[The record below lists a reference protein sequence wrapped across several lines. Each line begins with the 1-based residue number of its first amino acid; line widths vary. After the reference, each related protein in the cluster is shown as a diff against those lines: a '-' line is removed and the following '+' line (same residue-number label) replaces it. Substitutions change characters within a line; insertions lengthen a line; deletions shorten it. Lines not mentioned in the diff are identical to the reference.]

1 MSKAGVGT
9 FITENHELASSGLAL
24 FDQPIID
31 NSLLHGK
38 FLTVYPSSVLQD
50 NGPFDF
56 IIPSDGQEFTDLP
69 YTRLEGCIEIV
80 KLADGGTVTD
90 EEVNA
95 YVNLLPQS
103 LFRQIE
109 VSVNNTQIADLST
122 PTYAYKSFI
131 ETILTF
137 PKDVKETTL
146 KLEHFSRDLINLENN
161 FVLAENS
168 EFKIRHSMVKN
179 GKIYFSMLLH
189 IDFFHSTKLLLPG
202 CEIKLKLLRNSDA
215 FSLLGAT
222 QLTKIKI
229 HELKL
234 MIRRVTVDPIIS
246 SKIEDTLAKTPAIYP
261 IAQSK
266 IKTFLIAKDVKQ
278 ERISNIFRGVLPR
291 SVIIG
296 FVTTDAANGTINH
309 NPYKFETFKLNHF
322 QMYINGDPL
331 LTEAFQ
337 PNFGK
342 KQYFREYRWFMD
354 NLGWAHDK
362 ESNGVQMDHYKTNT
376 FFLPFDLS
384 PDLSNGAT
392 LSQLKEGSLDI
403 LVAFE
408 QNLPS
413 NIQMIVFATFNELL
427 LIDKDRNVTLV

>member
-31 NSLLHGK
+31 SSLLQGK
-38 FLTVYPSSVLQD
+38 FITIYPSSVLQD

-56 IIPSDGQEFTDLP
+56 IIPSDGQDFTDLP
-69 YTRLEGCIEIV
+69 FTRLEGCIEILN
-80 KLADGGTVTD
+80 LAGATLTD
-90 EEVNA
+90 TDINA

-103 LFRQIE
+103 LFKQIE

-122 PTYAYKSFI
+122 PTYAFKSYI
-131 ETILTF
+131 ETVLTY
-137 PKDVKETTL
+137 PKDAKETTL
-146 KLEHFSRDLINLENN
+146 LLEHFNKDTLDKENI
-161 FVLAENS
+161 FTLLNS
-168 EFKIRHSMVKN
+168 ISFNKRNQFAKK

-202 CEIKLKLLRNSDA
+202 CEIKLKFIRNSDT
-215 FSLLGAT
+215 FSLLGDTLQA
-222 QLTKIKI
+222 KIKF

-234 MIRRVTVDPIIS
+234 MIRRVTVEPTIA
-246 SKIEDTLAKTPAIYP
+246 SKIEDAINKTPAIYP
-261 IAQSK
+261 ITQSK
-266 IKTFLIAKDVKQ
+266 IKTFLIPKDVRQ

-291 SVIIG
+291 SIIVG
-296 FVTTDAANGTINH
+296 FVTTDAANGTINA
-309 NPYKFETFKLNHF
+309 NPFKFEHFKLNHF

-337 PNFGK
+337 PDFANSKF
-342 KQYFREYRWFMD
+342 FREYRWFMD

-362 ESNGVQMDHYKTNT
+362 ESNGVTMEEFKTNT

-392 LSQLKEGSLDI
+392 LSQLKEGSLDV
-403 LVAFE
+403 LVSFNENLA
-408 QNLPS
+408 QNV
-413 NIQMIVFATFNELL
+413 QMIVFATFNELL